1 MKKYYIEHS
10 DGVEML
16 IPKETVKEIIRDYLA
31 STYYWAVALGS
42 LTIGFLFG
50 ITR

>member
-1 MKKYYIEHS
+1 MKKYYIEDS

-16 IPKETVKEIIRDYLA
+16 IPTETVKEIVRDYLA
-31 STYYWAVALGS
+31 NTYYWAITVGS